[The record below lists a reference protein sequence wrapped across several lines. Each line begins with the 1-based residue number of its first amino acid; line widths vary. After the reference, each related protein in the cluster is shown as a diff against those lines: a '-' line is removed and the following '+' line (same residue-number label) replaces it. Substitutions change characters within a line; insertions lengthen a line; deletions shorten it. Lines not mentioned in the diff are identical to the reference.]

1 MMAAAMAMQ
10 SADVAP
16 TAAQTDA
23 VQRARTSGA
32 AVMARWNR
40 LSTTGLAALNAKL
53 KANGQQTLSIPRGE
67 LD

>member
-23 VQRARTSGA
+23 VQRARATGA
-32 AVMARWNR
+32 AVMGRWTH

-53 KANGQQTLSIPRGE
+53 KANGQQALTIPRGE